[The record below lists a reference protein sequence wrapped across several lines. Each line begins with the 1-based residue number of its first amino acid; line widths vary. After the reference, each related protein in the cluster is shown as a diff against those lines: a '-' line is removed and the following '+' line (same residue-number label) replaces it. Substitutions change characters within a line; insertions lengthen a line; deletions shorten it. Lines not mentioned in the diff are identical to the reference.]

1 VRRRAAARAWIA
13 AAAVL
18 AAAGYGFADESPR
31 VRVVAT
37 GGTIAR
43 APEGWLSA
51 EQLVARLP
59 AGLPAAIEA
68 ETFARGPSTALP
80 LDDWL
85 ALSRRLHALFE
96 ADRTLSGVVVTAGT
110 DTLEELAWFLYLTV
124 SDVRPVV
131 VTGAM
136 RRPAAAGADGLGN
149 LADGIRL
156 AASADARGLGTV
168 VVMHGRVLAA
178 RDVRKVHTRS
188 LPAFDAAPPGRI
200 GDIRGTRV
208 RVMRPAARG
217 VAPGSLA
224 PPAGTRLPRVDI
236 VLTYQGAG
244 GELIAAAVAAGA
256 RGLVLASAGAGS
268 LTPAQIEA
276 ARRAARSGIPVIVA
290 SRVGRGPIGTLRYT
304 PAGAP
309 LFSAGDLQPLK
320 ARLLLMLGLARG
332 MPPADLEQLF
342 R

>member
-1 VRRRAAARAWIA
+1 MRRAAARACMVA
-13 AAAVL
+13 AAAL
-18 AAAGYGFADESPR
+18 AAAAGYGLADEPPR

-43 APEGWLSA
+43 APDGWLSA

-59 AGLPAAIEA
+59 SGLPAAIEA

-85 ALSRRLHALFE
+85 ALSRRLRALFKG
-96 ADRTLSGVVVTAGT
+96 DPTLSGVVVTAGT

-124 SDVRPVV
+124 PDTRPVV

-136 RRPAAAGADGLGN
+136 RRPSAAGADGLGN
-149 LADGIRL
+149 LADSIRL

-168 VVMHGRVLAA
+168 AVMHGRVLGA
-178 RDVRKVHTRS
+178 REARKVHTRGR
-188 LPAFDAAPPGRI
+188 PAFDAAPPGRI
-200 GDIRGTRV
+200 GDIRGGRV
-208 RVMRPAARG
+208 RVTRPAARG
-217 VAPGSLA
+217 MSPGSLA
-224 PPAGTRLPRVDI
+224 PAAGASLPRVDI

-244 GELIAAAVAAGA
+244 GELIEAAVTAGA
-256 RGLVLASAGAGS
+256 QGLVLASAGAGS
-268 LTPAQIEA
+268 LTPAQVEA
-276 ARRAARSGIPVIVA
+276 ARRAAASGIPVIVA
-290 SRVGRGPIGTLRYT
+290 SRVDAGPTGTLRYA

-332 MPPADLEQLF
+332 IPPAELEQLF